1 MNKEREELLRRFW
14 TAMDVLIE
22 EQKTTISKVVGNNI
36 SLAKQ
41 KELNPTLDRMRLFSE
56 RLNLTFTEYLKKL
69 TDEMEKINDS
79 KR

>member
-1 MNKEREELLRRFW
+1 MNKERKELLICFW

-22 EQKTTISKVVGNNI
+22 EQKTTISKVVGNNTSI
-36 SLAKQ
+36 AKN

>member
-1 MNKEREELLRRFW
+1 MNKERKELLICFW

-22 EQKTTISKVVGNNI
+22 EQKTTISKVVGNNTSI
-36 SLAKQ
+36 AKN

-56 RLNLTFTEYLKKL
+56 RLNLNFTEYLKKL
-69 TDEMEKINDS
+69 TNEMEKINDC

>member
-41 KELNPTLDRMRLFSE
+41 KELNPTLDRMRLFAE
-56 RLNLTFTEYLKKL
+56 RLNLSFTEYLTKI
-69 TDEMEKINDS
+69 TNEMEKI
-79 KR
+79 R